1 VVNGTAYSFAI
12 NTGNSYSTVTEEI
25 GSILASAGSVF
36 DMGPKIALYDVP
48 IFSGF
53 FALAPS
59 LDISSDFYITDGF
72 LLDAGVDGI
81 LGGDLMRNSITD
93 TFLSSLTINPDF
105 PIIKEGGNLFV
116 NLTIKNADGSK
127 QKTVKLLVD
136 TGAQGSLL
144 RTATA
149 QELGL
154 SDTNKKV
161 NLSGAGSG
169 QAPVKKGTVDGVG
182 EFEFVATDS
191 IKDVLPKGVDGILGM
206 NIVNSRTII
215 NTKTNI
221 ITIDAVT
228 KDIRRVTVTNEVPG
242 PLPVMGVGIFGAYA
256 RRLKK
261 LSSRLKPQHVNSIK
275 KV

>member
-1 VVNGTAYSFAI
+1 MQECNFLVITMQILKTLVTTSVAISLGFIGYAPSVEALVVDTTPGNSTTYQVTELVVNGTAYSFAI

-25 GSILASAGSVF
+25 GSILANAGSVF

-81 LGGDLMRNSITD
+81 LGDDLMRNSITD

-105 PIIKEGGNLFV
+105 PIIKEGGDLFV

-154 SDTNKKV
+154 SDTTKKV

-169 QAPVKKGTVDGVG
+169 KAPVKKGTVDGVG
-182 EFEFVATDS
+182 EFEFIATDS

-206 NIVNSRTII
+206 DIVNSRTII
-215 NTKTNI
+215 NTKKI
-221 ITIDAVT
+221 
-228 KDIRRVTVTNEVPG
+228 
-242 PLPVMGVGIFGAYA
+242 
-256 RRLKK
+256 
-261 LSSRLKPQHVNSIK
+261 
-275 KV
+275 